1 MVECFEGISHCVG
14 KSSQAN
20 MTVLKNLELQK
31 SIVTKAKSMND
42 NYYFDVVVNM
52 FDSILMAGD
61 DLQPQIL
68 ESGIFDFFSDIL

>member
-1 MVECFEGISHCVG
+1 
-14 KSSQAN
+14 